1 MVGNPEVLI
10 LDKHWRALI
19 KFIVDSGGYT
29 GEPSI
34 GALTTMIEEA
44 DRLSTRAE
52 TEQGEERSTNMTGK
66 FLH

>member
-19 KFIVDSGGYT
+19 KFIMDRGGYT
-29 GEPSI
+29 GKPSVSD
-34 GALTTMIEEA
+34 LTTMIEEA
-44 DRLSTRAE
+44 DCVSTRAG